1 MCGFSPEMLANM
13 LTEDG
18 RPAFSVLD
26 QNEDND
32 ISEQEYQRGQA
43 ASIANE
49 NSGETDP
56 LGDAYNNRNT
66 FLSDFTDQFGALPNG
81 QSRQP
86 APSGDQ
92 YVSPTESSGAA
103 ELLQMGGMPS
113 LLTRGLIDM
122 GRNMT
127 RSSDIGQRVN
137 SAYSGFDL
145 SPAVRAGIISPVQ
158 DRSNGPAVPM
168 GLGMYKPEQR
178 ASMRPVQ
185 QMGGT
190 GMYDEPMPNQMAS
203 VGVDISINP
212 MFKAYSTGNGNLIK
226 IVSPNGGVSYMQ
238 KADAIADDIIE

>member
-81 QSRQP
+81 QARQL
-86 APSGDQ
+86 ALSGDQ

-145 SPAVRAGIISPVQ
+145 SPAIRAGIISPVQ
-158 DRSNGPAVPM
+158 DRSNGPVVPM
-168 GLGMYKPEQR
+168 GPSR
-178 ASMRPVQ
+178 AAPVQ

>member
-18 RPAFSVLD
+18 RPALSVLD

-49 NSGETDP
+49 NSGEADP

-81 QSRQP
+81 QARQP

-103 ELLQMGGMPS
+103 ELLKMGGMPS

-145 SPAVRAGIISPVQ
+145 S
-158 DRSNGPAVPM
+158 NGPAVPM

-178 ASMRPVQ
+178 ASMGPVQ

-190 GMYDEPMPNQMAS
+190 GMYDEPMPNKMAS

>member
-1 MCGFSPEMLANM
+1 MCGFSPDMLANM

-81 QSRQP
+81 QARQP
-86 APSGDQ
+86 ALSGDQ

-137 SAYSGFDL
+137 SAY
-145 SPAVRAGIISPVQ
+145 
-158 DRSNGPAVPM
+158 GPAVPM
-168 GLGMYKPEQR
+168 GLGMYKPEQM

>member
-1 MCGFSPEMLANM
+1 MCGFSPDMLANM

-137 SAYSGFDL
+137 SAY
-145 SPAVRAGIISPVQ
+145 
-158 DRSNGPAVPM
+158 RSNGPAVPM
-168 GLGMYKPEQR
+168 GLGMYKPEQGVQMGPSR
-178 ASMRPVQ
+178 AAPVQ

>member
-1 MCGFSPEMLANM
+1 MCGFSPDMLANM

-137 SAYSGFDL
+137 SAY
-145 SPAVRAGIISPVQ
+145 
-158 DRSNGPAVPM
+158 RSNGPEVPM
-168 GLGMYKPEQR
+168 GLGMYKPEQGVQMGPSR
-178 ASMRPVQ
+178 AAPVQ